1 MLKEEIGLRIKKLRE
16 ERHLTKEAF
25 AKKLGISGQYLGIIE
40 RGQNC
45 LSVEKLKKLCDFTN
59 QSSDYILF
67 GKEYKFDSSV
77 KDTLSDLSDE
87 DIKTCCEALEKLA
100 LIMKRNKEQNND
112 NVSDVETYKEN
123 FQSNSQNTE
132 IASMN
137 LEKEA

>member
-100 LIMKRNKEQNND
+100 LVMKRNKDKNSN
-112 NVSDVETYKEN
+112 NVSAEEVSSDTKNSEN
-123 FQSNSQNTE
+123 YSINF
-132 IASMN
+132 
-137 LEKEA
+137 EKEA

>member
-67 GKEYKFDSSV
+67 GKEYTFDSSV

-100 LIMKRNKEQNND
+100 LVMKRNKDKNRN
-112 NVSDVETYKEN
+112 NVSAEEVSSDTKNSEN
-123 FQSNSQNTE
+123 YSINF
-132 IASMN
+132 
-137 LEKEA
+137 EKEA